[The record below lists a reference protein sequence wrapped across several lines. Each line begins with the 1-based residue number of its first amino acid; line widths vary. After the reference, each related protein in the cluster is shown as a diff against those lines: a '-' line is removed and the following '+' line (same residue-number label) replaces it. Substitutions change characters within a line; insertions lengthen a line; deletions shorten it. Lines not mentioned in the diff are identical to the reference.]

1 MDKGTLDALIS
12 SMLESQADVSDLIFI
27 QGKPPLVESHGLLH
41 NFAIDTPGS
50 LLPEELIAA
59 VATLIIEGN
68 ARLLSLYDTTGSCDT
83 SYVAEG
89 IARFRVNIFK
99 QNSGRS
105 IVMRRLAPKVP
116 SLSDLDLPPIF
127 SEMMKEKNG
136 IILVTGAAG
145 NGKSTTLAAMLN
157 EINRSEPIHVLTLE
171 DPIEFMHDESGRAAI
186 SQRELGRDFDSFAA
200 GLRVALRQSP
210 KGILLGEIRDRET
223 MEIALTA
230 AETGHIV
237 YSTLHTINAGQT
249 INRILGFFGREE
261 EEQVRYRLADTVR
274 YIVSQRLVKKV
285 QGGRLLVTEV
295 LGSNLRTRESVR
307 YGESEGKTF
316 REIIEA
322 AATSGWHTFDQGLL
336 KACEDGVITEETA
349 LLNCTDKTCMRQQL
363 DLMHKRQEGADGSQ
377 ISGLKMDRAL
387 AARSAVTP
395 RPNTIY
401 PSRRPEK
408 PVVAQSAQGPSGASG
423 A

>member
-1 MDKGTLDALIS
+1 MEKGAFDALIS
-12 SMLESQADVSDLIFI
+12 SMLESQTDVSDLIFI

-41 NFAIDTPGS
+41 DFPIDTPDS
-50 LLPEELIAA
+50 LLPEELIADI
-59 VATLIIEGN
+59 ATLVLEGN
-68 ARLLSLYDTTGSCDT
+68 ARLLSHYDTTGSCDT

-99 QNSGRS
+99 QNAGRS
-105 IVMRRLAPKVP
+105 IVMRRLAPTVP
-116 SLSDLDLPPIF
+116 SLSDLNLPPIF

-171 DPIEFMHDESGRAAI
+171 DPIEFLHESGRAAI

-249 INRILGFFGREE
+249 INRILGFFGRDE

-274 YIVSQRLVKKV
+274 YIVSQRLVKKTE
-285 QGGRLLVTEV
+285 GGRLLVTEV
-295 LGSNLRTRESVR
+295 LGSSLRTRESIR

-336 KACEDGVITEETA
+336 RACEEGVITEETA
-349 LLNCTDKTCMRQQL
+349 LLNCTDKTQMRQQL
-363 DLMHKRQEGADGSQ
+363 DLMHKRQEGADQLQ
-377 ISGLKMDRAL
+377 ISGLKMDRAA
-387 AARSAVTP
+387 AARSTVTP
-395 RPNTIY
+395 RPNTVY
-401 PSRRPEK
+401 PSRRPER
-408 PVVAQSAQGPSGASG
+408 PVAAQSDLRPSDASG